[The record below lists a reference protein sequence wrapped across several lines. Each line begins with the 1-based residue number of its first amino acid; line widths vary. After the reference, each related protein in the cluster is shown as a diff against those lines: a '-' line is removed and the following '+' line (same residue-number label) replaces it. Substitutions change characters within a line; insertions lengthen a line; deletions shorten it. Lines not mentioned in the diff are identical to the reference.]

1 MANYRVGDYI
11 RLTRQHYEMS
21 QEELAFQA
29 GVATETISRIENGK
43 HNITINTY
51 RKIMAVLNRF
61 QEKNYG
67 ICMSEELGIMDEKQM
82 EEDAETKFRF
92 DDARKYLDKIKEKV
106 EPSNNID
113 RQYIMRAETILDSY
127 TGAIDTATTIEQ
139 LNITLRLTVDDYEK
153 YLECEDYAK
162 NGYPFTEQEALILM
176 NLANAYGDNNDYEK
190 SDKIMKMLLRCLDS
204 GYIAGETVD
213 NLKLVVMYNY
223 ARKFSGMD
231 RYEEAI
237 SLLEEILENSK
248 KAKKGL
254 VASGVLYDMTWNMEK
269 LNTIHGKEIYS
280 LEEIKRK
287 KRQAYYIAAAR
298 CDEHAQKI
306 ISNSYRKLF
315 GEDIRN

>member
-213 NLKLVVMYNY
+213 NLKLAVMYNY
-223 ARKFSGMD
+223 ARELSSD
-231 RYEEAI
+231 
-237 SLLEEILENSK
+237 
-248 KAKKGL
+248 
-254 VASGVLYDMTWNMEK
+254 
-269 LNTIHGKEIYS
+269 
-280 LEEIKRK
+280 RK
-287 KRQAYYIAAAR
+287 K
-298 CDEHAQKI
+298 
-306 ISNSYRKLF
+306 
-315 GEDIRN
+315 